1 MLSGKNGLLTQ
12 QTRWRKNQIKESI
25 FRLFQFRCHW
35 IKNRLLH
42 LDCPNHSC
50 SFTNL
55 PVDTGG
61 SVDANE
67 AL

>member
-1 MLSGKNGLLTQ
+1 
-12 QTRWRKNQIKESI
+12 
-25 FRLFQFRCHW
+25 
-35 IKNRLLH
+35 LH